1 MCSTRF
7 IRLISQFFS
16 MESFSGT
23 SYTKKLSSA
32 SWTTMFGTIWSMF
45 LWSMMVT
52 KLEVEEQLVNQGC
65 FRIWSAERR
74 SWGSLLNRFL
84 IKHRAFGDRPGGTEN
99 CPRRIFPNSALGSQ
113 SWKGYLPTNMV
124 YNMTP
129 RLQTSADRP
138 EYVSFGLRISGLTY
152 AGQPCLS
159 VSWSS
164 LSSFRM

>member
-7 IRLISQFFS
+7 IRPISQFFS

-99 CPRRIFPNSALGSQ
+99 CPRRIFQTAHLGRNHG
-113 SWKGYLPTNMV
+113 KGIFLPTW
-124 YNMTP
+124 YITWHP
-129 RLQTSADRP
+129 DSRR
-138 EYVSFGLRISGLTY
+138 LRIGPSTSHLGWEFLGWHMQDSH
-152 AGQPCLS
+152 ACL
-159 VSWSS
+159 
-164 LSSFRM
+164 